1 MIHLSFHP
9 CRSSLL
15 SFPYILNPRKCPI
28 SGWHTFVPPGNKVP
42 LRESAWKSPAYFP
55 CKPWLWTLCFPWPPP
70 LLLKLQEDYNYSIY
84 SHRAFTVLFL
94 LLESE
99 WFMICNIKTLFFGYQ
114 VTERNIS
121 DVKKTIYIN
130 LDKPLQQSWISTL
143 NTIYYKE
150 VSG

>member
-99 WFMICNIKTLFFGYQ
+99 WFMTCNIKTLFFGYQ
-114 VTERNIS
+114 VTERNIN
-121 DVKKTIYIN
+121 DVKKTIYMN